1 MQKRWT
7 LLPLALGLSLCLL
20 TGCQQSADT
29 DTTGNN
35 AAISDSQL
43 YATALGNFLQEQSW
57 QLQEMDT
64 ILQELDQIPSQN
76 AYVLGHVA
84 GRAAANRNGGDAYQN
99 LRLNT
104 PDQVV
109 QQIIPLEQDEVLS
122 VYANA
127 RLDFLEAL
135 ADQTDATA
143 VTSTEF
149 VSTLTDLREAFARIY
164 LTQDQLETLLNTDG
178 NAVTDYIQKLQTC
191 TEQLT
196 KATTLLQ

>member
-29 DTTGNN
+29 DTTGND

-84 GRAAANRNGGDAYQN
+84 GRAAANRNVGDAYQN

-109 QQIIPLEQDEVLS
+109 QQIIPLEQDEALS

-178 NAVTDYIQKLQTC
+178 NAGTDYIQKLQAC

>member
-29 DTTGNN
+29 DTAGND

-109 QQIIPLEQDEVLS
+109 QQIIPLEQDEALS

-135 ADQTDATA
+135 ADQTDAAA
-143 VTSTEF
+143 VTGADFTAE
-149 VSTLTDLREAFARIY
+149 LPALREAFDKVN
-164 LTQDQLETLLNTDG
+164 LTQDQLENLANTDD
-178 NAVTDYIQKLQTC
+178 NAVTTYLQNMQDFAA
-191 TEQLT
+191 QLT

>member
-29 DTTGNN
+29 DTAGND

-84 GRAAANRNGGDAYQN
+84 GRAATNRNGGDAYQN

-109 QQIIPLEQDEVLS
+109 QQIIPLEQDEALS

-178 NAVTDYIQKLQTC
+178 NAGTDYIQKLQAC

>member
-84 GRAAANRNGGDAYQN
+84 GRAAANRNGGDA
-99 LRLNT
+99 
-104 PDQVV
+104 
-109 QQIIPLEQDEVLS
+109 
-122 VYANA
+122 
-127 RLDFLEAL
+127 
-135 ADQTDATA
+135 
-143 VTSTEF
+143 
-149 VSTLTDLREAFARIY
+149 
-164 LTQDQLETLLNTDG
+164 
-178 NAVTDYIQKLQTC
+178 
-191 TEQLT
+191 
-196 KATTLLQ
+196 

>member
-20 TGCQQSADT
+20 TGCQQTADT
-29 DTTGNN
+29 DTTGND

-76 AYVLGHVA
+76 AYTLGHVA

-109 QQIIPLEQDEVLS
+109 QQIIPLEQDAALS

-127 RLDFLEAL
+127 RLDFLEA
-135 ADQTDATA
+135 
-143 VTSTEF
+143 
-149 VSTLTDLREAFARIY
+149 LTDLREAFARIY

-178 NAVTDYIQKLQTC
+178 NAGTDYIQKLQAC
-191 TEQLT
+191 TEQLS